1 MDLAEYIIRLI
12 MTAFLLCLFVRVLM
26 SYFPITDGT
35 AMASIQRVVGVVTDP
50 ILTPVR
56 RLLPPVSLG
65 GAGAVLDMSPIIVFI
80 VIFILLKI
88 V

>member
-1 MDLAEYIIRLI
+1 
-12 MTAFLLCLFVRVLM
+12 LLCLFVRVLM
-26 SYFPITDGT
+26 SYFPISDGT
-35 AMASIQRVVGVVTDP
+35 VMASVQRLVGAVTDP

-56 RLLPPVSLG
+56 RLVPPLSLG

-80 VIFILLKI
+80 VIFILLQI

>member
-12 MTAFLLCLFVRVLM
+12 LTAFLLCLFVRVLM

>member
-12 MTAFLLCLFVRVLM
+12 LVAFLLCLFVRVLM
-26 SYFPITDGT
+26 SYFPISDGT
-35 AMASIQRVVGVVTDP
+35 VMASVQRLVGAVTDP

-56 RLLPPVSLG
+56 RLVPPLSLG

-80 VIFILLKI
+80 VIFILLQI